1 MIGFPLDILSLI
13 ATVVLEKVFVTMK
26 ARIIETP
33 SEHDEELFG
42 SALHEV
48 VRADTSDPRSW
59 LQDAPVCRLL
69 KTHHIAHAGVMQA
82 SHPFRVS
89 RVNPNGTYM
98 MACIE
103 GRGLVLVDGRWESL
117 EEGQACLLPPFVMNR
132 FKCLPRTPWKFC
144 WVRYAESREQAPF
157 ISSSTPVMGVYE
169 HKSLLHAI
177 LGLRAESAAR
187 SQPQALEAWVNLVHQ
202 YVMGFALPQHRDDRI
217 VKLWQ
222 KVEKNLAHPWTLE
235 QMADLAH
242 VSSEHLR
249 RLCRRHL
256 GRSPLQQLTF
266 LRMQRAQQLL
276 GSTNDK
282 IETIAHA
289 VGYENAFTFS
299 NSFKKWVG
307 WRPSEHR

>member
-1 MIGFPLDILSLI
+1 MN
-13 ATVVLEKVFVTMK
+13 ARRLEKL
-26 ARIIETP
+26 
-33 SEHDEELFG
+33 SGQDEQLLG
-42 SALHEV
+42 GAHHQV
-48 VRADTSDPRSW
+48 VRSDESDPRTW

-69 KTHHIAHAGVMQA
+69 KTHHIAHAGVMHA
-82 SHPFRVS
+82 NHPFRVS

-98 MACIE
+98 MACME

-117 EEGQACLLPPFVMNR
+117 EAGQACLLPPFVMNR

-157 ISSSTPVMGVYE
+157 ISSSTPVMGAYAYE
-169 HKSLLHAI
+169 PLLHTI
-177 LGLRAESAAR
+177 LGLCAESSAR
-187 SQPQALEAWVNLVHQ
+187 NHPPAQEPWVNLLHQ
-202 YVMGFALPQHRDDRI
+202 YVIGFAQPQHRDERI
-217 VKLWQ
+217 VQLWQ
-222 KVEKNLAHPWTLE
+222 LVEKNLGRAWTLE
-235 QMADLAH
+235 QMAGLAH
-242 VSSEHLR
+242 MSTEHLR
-249 RLCRRHL
+249 RLCRNHL

-276 GSTNDK
+276 SSTSDK